1 MDGLPT
7 QEITIFDWHY
17 NSDVSADSAQLF
29 KQMGFEV
36 IASPSL
42 VCYPRFVLPSIENY
56 TNIRHFAAI
65 AHSLDL
71 AGLNTTVWIPQR
83 TMSDALW
90 VGLAY
95 AGALAWC
102 AGNSPASSDAL
113 IVAQVGSDL
122 FGLSDGL
129 GFWES
134 FNALSSL
141 TLTLPEWH
149 VCAWADDDGLRNAVE
164 KSVARKGDDMV
175 RCEELDAICT
185 ALQSM
190 MKDVKREHDAFV
202 ALMHSAQM
210 IKYALQHFHA
220 ASEVKAADTSAV
232 VELDRRCI
240 EIIRWIEADWAK
252 NRFPDDPNRE
262 GIHLPNQHLLH
273 IFKRMHRYHQKLLSA

>member
-1 MDGLPT
+1 
-7 QEITIFDWHY
+7 
-17 NSDVSADSAQLF
+17 
-29 KQMGFEV
+29 
-36 IASPSL
+36 
-42 VCYPRFVLPSIENY
+42 
-56 TNIRHFAAI
+56 
-65 AHSLDL
+65 
-71 AGLNTTVWIPQR
+71 
-83 TMSDALW
+83 MSDALW